1 MAECMEM
8 LKWEKFLLPHNY
20 VCVIITFSEA
30 VGLVRPKNEAFLT
43 SLDLNYSCDKIIK
56 FRFDVDGYQHCLCK
70 QPVHFVFSSMA
81 DPSSL
86 PVISE

>member
-1 MAECMEM
+1 MAECMEV

-56 FRFDVDGYQHCLCK
+56 FKFDVDGYQHSVCANSQCIL
-70 QPVHFVFSSMA
+70 SSA
-81 DPSSL
+81 PWLIHQVSR
-86 PVISE
+86 